1 MRTNR
6 VLLAAAVSVMALA
19 LTGCGGDEG
28 GSKVPSAATGGAT
41 TSGSS
46 AGSSGGSGAGD
57 DVAAYVAAQGKY
69 VKCLR
74 DNGIDAPDPD
84 AKGNI
89 DFGGGDNLRALKK
102 DSKFKTAS
110 VACAEYLTA
119 VPESVEKGNQPALTA
134 AQIKVKQEYATCMQK
149 NGAADFPDPGA
160 DGLGQG
166 EWDQTSAGAKRATR
180 VCGPIIGVPATA
192 APGKG

>member
-6 VLLAAAVSVMALA
+6 VLLAVATSVMAFA
-19 LTGCGGDEG
+19 LTGCGGDDG
-28 GSKVPSAATGGAT
+28 GSKVPTAASGGAT
-41 TSGSS
+41 TASGSS
-46 AGSSGGSGAGD
+46 AGDGSGD
-57 DVAAYVAAQGKY
+57 DVAAYVAAQGEY

-89 DFGGGDNLRALKK
+89 DFGGGDNVRALKK
-102 DSKFKTAS
+102 DAKFQAAS
-110 VACAEYLTA
+110 EACAKYLTA

-166 EWDQTSAGAKRATR
+166 EWDQTSAGAKRAIR
-180 VCGPIIGVPATA
+180 ICGPIVGVPATA

>member
-1 MRTNR
+1 MRINR
-6 VLLAAAVSVMALA
+6 VLLAAAASVMALA
-19 LTGCGGDEG
+19 LTGCGSGDG
-28 GSKVPSAATGGAT
+28 GSKVPTAASEGAAA
-41 TSGSS
+41 SGSS
-46 AGSSGGSGAGD
+46 TGGGSGD

-74 DNGIDAPDPD
+74 ENGIDAPDPD
-84 AKGNI
+84 AQGNI

-102 DSKFKTAS
+102 NPKFKTAS
-110 VACAEYLTA
+110 VACDEYLTA

-180 VCGPIIGVPATA
+180 ICGPIVGVPATA